1 MKRHIITA
9 CLYTVITAVL
19 LGIAYP
25 LAIMGIARLA
35 FSTQASGELIQSNGV
50 LIGSRL
56 IGQSFT
62 GPEYFHSRPSNAGN
76 GYDATASSGSNLGPT
91 SKALV
96 QRITQSVSAETTAQP
111 VPVDLVTASG
121 SGLDPDISPAAA
133 YYQVGRVSRST
144 GIPEDILRKLV
155 EVHIVQRQFGLL
167 GEPRV
172 NVLELN
178 LALHAL
184 SQQKT
189 VPSR

>member
-62 GPEYFHSRPSNAGN
+62 GPEYFHSRPRMQGT
-76 GYDATASSGSNLGPT
+76 DTTQPHRR
-91 SKALV
+91 V
-96 QRITQSVSAETTAQP
+96 RI
-111 VPVDLVTASG
+111 
-121 SGLDPDISPAAA
+121 LDPPARLWCSA
-133 YYQVGRVSRST
+133 SR
-144 GIPEDILRKLV
+144 R
-155 EVHIVQRQFGLL
+155 
-167 GEPRV
+167 
-172 NVLELN
+172 
-178 LALHAL
+178 A
-184 SQQKT
+184 
-189 VPSR
+189 